1 MKTLILNLAI
11 AAVYF
16 ILGALSLLL
25 IVPFSKV
32 GSLWPPAGVA
42 LAVTLLYGNRVLPA
56 IFIGNTLVDAF
67 TFGFSWD
74 SMPTYAMIGLGAPAG
89 AWVAAHLIKRFA
101 GFPNNWNSDRDI
113 VISLLCCAPVGC
125 LVSATLGVLIIALTG
140 YVSMNEASINWI
152 CWWVGDVIGI
162 MTFTPMTLALLQKN
176 NPVWYNRRYSLI
188 IPLTIAFTFVV
199 LFFYFV
205 LQQEKKMQQ
214 QHFAS
219 TATLFASTLEK
230 QIETH
235 VQMAKTIRDIY
246 AFRPRDEELKR
257 CIRDHTSMLPGVES
271 VEWITHP
278 SVAAPSYEYALWLKK
293 IQRIAAF
300 KNATH
305 SDIYSQIDQNHII
318 LSVPLINDKSH
329 FAGLIN
335 YKLLLNELI
344 RNTFQQLA
352 DKPITLTITRG
363 NSGKTL
369 FSNIDSQNGQE
380 YAFSKTIP
388 LSVSQMVGDNWIF
401 HFYQNPSLN
410 NSTVHWAIWWVLT
423 AGFIFTCLLS
433 LGILMITGRYNRIE
447 SIVEERTAE
456 LLQAKEIAEQA
467 NRAKDQ
473 FLSNVS
479 HELRTPL
486 NGVLGFSELLKKDP
500 QTSKDQESKLDII
513 SNCGNQLL
521 QLINDILDFSRIET
535 GKMIISPRSFNL
547 KQLLRSIQK
556 IYALRFSQKKLYFRI
571 NTHNLDRAL
580 NGDEKR
586 IRQILI
592 NLIDNAVKFT
602 DFGGVTLTASY
613 LDSMLKLTVSDT
625 GCGIP
630 DDKQHYIFQP
640 FTQINGDEF
649 SHEGIG
655 LGLAITAK
663 LVQLMDGH
671 ISVCSEPHKGSE
683 FTVEIPLLS
692 QSHNQLISIPEPKYK
707 SNPSIK
713 VLVVEDND
721 INQMLILNMLEPM
734 NCVLASAS
742 NGQEA
747 LLHLQNEPFQLALID
762 LNMPVMNGFQLIKAI
777 RADKSISTNLK
788 TVAISAYADQNKIKQ
803 AYAAGFD
810 VYLTK
815 PLSER
820 DLKTV
825 IQSMIPA

>member
-1 MKTLILNLAI
+1 
-11 AAVYF
+11 
-16 ILGALSLLL
+16 
-25 IVPFSKV
+25 
-32 GSLWPPAGVA
+32 
-42 LAVTLLYGNRVLPA
+42 
-56 IFIGNTLVDAF
+56 
-67 TFGFSWD
+67 
-74 SMPTYAMIGLGAPAG
+74 
-89 AWVAAHLIKRFA
+89 
-101 GFPNNWNSDRDI
+101 
-113 VISLLCCAPVGC
+113 
-125 LVSATLGVLIIALTG
+125 
-140 YVSMNEASINWI
+140 
-152 CWWVGDVIGI
+152 
-162 MTFTPMTLALLQKN
+162 
-176 NPVWYNRRYSLI
+176 
-188 IPLTIAFTFVV
+188 
-199 LFFYFV
+199 
-205 LQQEKKMQQ
+205 
-214 QHFAS
+214 
-219 TATLFASTLEK
+219 
-230 QIETH
+230 
-235 VQMAKTIRDIY
+235 
-246 AFRPRDEELKR
+246 
-257 CIRDHTSMLPGVES
+257 
-271 VEWITHP
+271 
-278 SVAAPSYEYALWLKK
+278 
-293 IQRIAAF
+293 
-300 KNATH
+300 
-305 SDIYSQIDQNHII
+305 
-318 LSVPLINDKSH
+318 
-329 FAGLIN
+329 
-335 YKLLLNELI
+335 
-344 RNTFQQLA
+344 
-352 DKPITLTITRG
+352 
-363 NSGKTL
+363 
-369 FSNIDSQNGQE
+369 
-380 YAFSKTIP
+380 
-388 LSVSQMVGDNWIF
+388 
-401 HFYQNPSLN
+401 
-410 NSTVHWAIWWVLT
+410 
-423 AGFIFTCLLS
+423 
-433 LGILMITGRYNRIE
+433 
-447 SIVEERTAE
+447 
-456 LLQAKEIAEQA
+456 
-467 NRAKDQ
+467 
-473 FLSNVS
+473 
-479 HELRTPL
+479 
-486 NGVLGFSELLKKDP
+486 
-500 QTSKDQESKLDII
+500 
-513 SNCGNQLL
+513 
-521 QLINDILDFSRIET
+521 
-535 GKMIISPRSFNL
+535 MIISPRSFNL